1 MSGNGRQNRTGERFW
16 SPQPHDPGGG
26 ATDPLVAFAAVA
38 WPGAWFVADAAP
50 SGRLAVLY
58 ALALGARSGHDYVG
72 CEHLVAGAVR
82 AGGLPAVAATDD
94 LRHTAVEAVAAS
106 QLLAE
111 VTVEQVE
118 AWFADEDTADPALA
132 LATIRLL
139 PTLTPRAEA
148 GLRRARGTAA
158 AGAAIDG
165 AGAVH
170 VLSGVL
176 ADPGTVARHADDLGP
191 ARRLAER
198 RAGWGSLLDLL
209 GETDAS

>member
-1 MSGNGRQNRTGERFW
+1 MTTE
-16 SPQPHDPGGG
+16 
-26 ATDPLVAFAAVA
+26 AEALEAFAAMR
-38 WPGAWFVADAAP
+38 WPGRWFVGGAAP

-58 ALALGARSGHDYVG
+58 AVALGARSGHAYVG

-82 AGGLPAVAATDD
+82 AGALPEMATADELRTVAVA
-94 LRHTAVEAVAAS
+94 AVAAS

-118 AWFADEDTADPALA
+118 AWFADESAADSAVALA
-132 LATIRLL
+132 SIRLL

-148 GLRRARGTAA
+148 GLRRARGSAA
-158 AGAAIDG
+158 ASAAPAG
-165 AGAVH
+165 AGAIH

-176 ADPGTVARHADDLGP
+176 ADPGTVARHAEDLGP

-198 RAGWGSLLDLL
+198 RAGWGPLLDLL
-209 GETDAS
+209 DEGTAP

>member
-1 MSGNGRQNRTGERFW
+1 MTTE
-16 SPQPHDPGGG
+16 
-26 ATDPLVAFAAVA
+26 ADPLVAFAALA

-58 ALALGARSGHDYVG
+58 AMALGARSGHDYLG

-82 AGGLPAVAATDD
+82 AGGLPAVAAAED
-94 LRHTAVEAVAAS
+94 LRRTAVEAVAAS

-111 VTVEQVE
+111 VTAGHVD
-118 AWFADEDTADPALA
+118 AWFVDDAAADPALA

-148 GLRRARGTAA
+148 GLRRARGKAA
-158 AGAAIDG
+158 ASAAIGG

-176 ADPGTVARHADDLGP
+176 ADPGTVARHAADLGP
-191 ARRLAER
+191 ARRLADR
-198 RAGWGSLLDLL
+198 RAGWGPLLDLL
-209 GETDAS
+209 DDSP

>member
-1 MSGNGRQNRTGERFW
+1 MTTE
-16 SPQPHDPGGG
+16 
-26 ATDPLVAFAAVA
+26 AETLAAFAALA
-38 WPGAWFVADAAP
+38 WPGTWFVAEAAP

-58 ALALGARSGHDYVG
+58 AMALGARSNHDYLG

-94 LRHTAVEAVAAS
+94 LRRTAIEAVAAS
-106 QLLAE
+106 QLLAA
-111 VTVEQVE
+111 VTAAQVE
-118 AWFADEDTADPALA
+118 DWFADDAAGDPALA

-148 GLRRARGTAA
+148 GLRRARGKAA
-158 AGAAIDG
+158 ASAALDG

-191 ARRLAER
+191 ARRLADR
-198 RAGWGSLLDLL
+198 RAGWGPLLDLL
-209 GETDAS
+209 GETDST

>member
-1 MSGNGRQNRTGERFW
+1 VTDERV
-16 SPQPHDPGGG
+16 D
-26 ATDPLVAFAAVA
+26 ALDRFAAVR
-38 WPGAWFVADAAP
+38 WPGQWFVAEAAP

-82 AGGLPAVAATDD
+82 AGGLPPVAAQDE
-94 LRHTAVEAVAAS
+94 LRGVATRAVAAS
-106 QLLAE
+106 QVLAG
-111 VTVEQVE
+111 VTSAEVE
-118 AWFADEDTADPALA
+118 AWFSDEAAGDPAVA
-132 LATIRLL
+132 LASVRLL

-148 GLRRARGTAA
+148 GLRRARASAA
-158 AGAAIDG
+158 AASALDG

-198 RAGWGSLLDLL
+198 RAGWGPLLDLL
-209 GETDAS
+209 DEDDVR

>member
-1 MSGNGRQNRTGERFW
+1 MTTDPDPLEVFAILRW
-16 SPQPHDPGGG
+16 PGG
-26 ATDPLVAFAAVA
+26 
-38 WPGAWFVADAAP
+38 WFVEEAAP

-82 AGGLPAVAATDD
+82 AGGLPAVATTDE
-94 LRHTAVEAVAAS
+94 LRRTAIEAVASS

-111 VTVEQVE
+111 VTVAQVDS
-118 AWFADEDTADPALA
+118 WFADEAAADPAVA
-132 LATIRLL
+132 LATIHLL

-148 GLRRARGTAA
+148 GLRRARGKAA
-158 AGAAIDG
+158 ASAAVGG

-176 ADPGTVARHADDLGP
+176 ADPGMVARHADDLGP
-191 ARRLAER
+191 ARRLADR
-198 RAGWGSLLDLL
+198 RAGWGPLLDLL
-209 GETDAS
+209 DETL

>member
-1 MSGNGRQNRTGERFW
+1 VS
-16 SPQPHDPGGG
+16 
-26 ATDPLVAFAAVA
+26 DPLEAFAALR
-38 WPGAWFVADAAP
+38 WPGEWFVAEAAP

-82 AGGLPAVAATDD
+82 AGGLPAVEAADE
-94 LRHTAVEAVAAS
+94 LREVAVAAVAAS

-111 VTVEQVE
+111 VTPEQV
-118 AWFADEDTADPALA
+118 ADWFADEAAADPAGA
-132 LATIRLL
+132 LASIRLL

-148 GLRRARGTAA
+148 GLRRARGKAA
-158 AGAAIDG
+158 ASAAVGG

-191 ARRLAER
+191 VRRLADR
-198 RAGWGSLLDLL
+198 RAGWGPLLDLL
-209 GETDAS
+209 DEVN

>member
-1 MSGNGRQNRTGERFW
+1 MTTG
-16 SPQPHDPGGG
+16 PG
-26 ATDPLVAFAAVA
+26 ALEAFAALA
-38 WPGAWFVADAAP
+38 WPGAWFVAEAAP

-58 ALALGARSGHDYVG
+58 AMALGARSNHDYLG
-72 CEHLVAGAVR
+72 CEHLIAGAVR
-82 AGGLPAVAATDD
+82 AGGLPAVATTDD
-94 LRHTAVEAVAAS
+94 LRRTAVEAVAAS

-111 VTVEQVE
+111 VTAAQVE
-118 AWFADEDTADPALA
+118 DWFADEAAADPALA

-148 GLRRARGTAA
+148 GLRRARGKAAATAA
-158 AGAAIDG
+158 LGG

-191 ARRLAER
+191 ARRLTER
-198 RAGWGSLLDLL
+198 RAGWGPLLDLL
-209 GETDAS
+209 GETEA

>member
-1 MSGNGRQNRTGERFW
+1 MT
-16 SPQPHDPGGG
+16 DD
-26 ATDPLVAFAAVA
+26 ADPLAAFAALV

-58 ALALGARSGHDYVG
+58 AMALGARSGHDYLG

-82 AGGLPAVAATDD
+82 AGGLPSVATTDD
-94 LRHTAVEAVAAS
+94 LRRTAVEAVAAS

-111 VTVEQVE
+111 VTVEQVD
-118 AWFADEDTADPALA
+118 AWFADEAAADPALA
-132 LATIRLL
+132 LAAIRLL

-148 GLRRARGTAA
+148 GLRRARGKAA
-158 AGAAIDG
+158 ASAALDGAA
-165 AGAVH
+165 AVH

-191 ARRLAER
+191 ARRLADR
-198 RAGWGSLLDLL
+198 RAGWGPLLDLL
-209 GETDAS
+209 DESS

>member
-1 MSGNGRQNRTGERFW
+1 MTSER
-16 SPQPHDPGGG
+16 
-26 ATDPLVAFAAVA
+26 DPLDSFAALA

-58 ALALGARSGHDYVG
+58 AMALGASSGHDYLG
-72 CEHLVAGAVR
+72 GEHLIAGAVR
-82 AGGLPAVAATDD
+82 AGGLPAAAATDE
-94 LRHTAVEAVAAS
+94 LRRTAVKAVAAS
-106 QLLAE
+106 QFLAE

-118 AWFADEDTADPALA
+118 TWFADEAAADPSAALG
-132 LATIRLL
+132 TIRLL

-148 GLRRARGTAA
+148 ALRRARGKAA
-158 AGAAIDG
+158 ASAALDG

-198 RAGWGSLLDLL
+198 RAGWGPLLDLL
-209 GETDAS
+209 NEADTD

>member
-1 MSGNGRQNRTGERFW
+1 MVAERHHETQRQGVMTE
-16 SPQPHDPGGG
+16 P
-26 ATDPLVAFAAVA
+26 DPLVAFAALA

-82 AGGLPAVAATDD
+82 AGGLPAAVAATDD

-106 QLLAE
+106 QLLAG
-111 VTVEQVE
+111 VTAEQVE
-118 AWFADEDTADPALA
+118 AWFADEAAADPALA

-148 GLRRARGTAA
+148 GLRRARGKAA
-158 AGAAIDG
+158 AAAAIDG

-198 RAGWGSLLDLL
+198 RAGWGPLLDLL
-209 GETDAS
+209 DEAP